1 MKVLLVNG
9 SPRANSN
16 AFLGLKEMQKI
27 FEEQEIETEIFNIGN
42 KDIRGCIACGR
53 CGEVGQCVFDD
64 VVNEFAKKFEA
75 ADCLKP
81 ILEQYTRWCPRRSN
95 RRRRGNASPART
107 RP

>member
-16 AFLGLKEMQKI
+16 TLLGLKEMQKI

-64 VVNEFAKKFEA
+64 VVNEFAKKFET
-75 ADCLKP
+75 AD
-81 ILEQYTRWCPRRSN
+81 
-95 RRRRGNASPART
+95 G
-107 RP
+107 